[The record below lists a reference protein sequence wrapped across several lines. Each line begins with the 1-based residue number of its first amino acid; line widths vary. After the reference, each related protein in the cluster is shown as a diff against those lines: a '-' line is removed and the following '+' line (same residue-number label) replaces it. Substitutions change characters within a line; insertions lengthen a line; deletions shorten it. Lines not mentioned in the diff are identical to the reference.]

1 MERYA
6 FFDFDGT
13 LIRGDSFGLFAR
25 FAVGR
30 AAFFKAVFISSPW
43 IIAWKLRCISS
54 SKAKERLFGKLFGG
68 MPYADFKRYGEAFSK
83 VIESRI
89 KLDTVRRLREH
100 VDAGDTVV
108 IVTASMAEWIA
119 PWAKG
124 YGVDTLLTTAPEVS
138 EATGRLNGRFLGANC
153 HGAEK
158 ARRITERFGSLK
170 DAEVWAYGDSAGDD
184 AMLALADHPC
194 RIE

>member
-13 LIRGDSFGLFAR
+13 LIRGDSFRLFAR
-25 FAVGR
+25 FAVGQT
-30 AAFFKAVFISSPW
+30 AFLKALILSSAW
-43 IIAWKLRCISS
+43 IIGWKLGIISNS
-54 SKAKERLFGKLFGG
+54 RAKEYLFGELFKG
-68 MPYADFKRYGEAFSK
+68 MPYADFQRYGEAFSK

-89 KLDTVRRLREH
+89 KPDTVRRLREH
-100 VDAGDTVV
+100 VANGDTVA

-119 PWAKG
+119 PWTKG
-124 YGVDTLLTTAPEVS
+124 YGVDTLLTTAPEVDPP
-138 EATGRLNGRFLGANC
+138 TGRLTGRFLGANC

-194 RIE
+194 RIK

>member
-13 LIRGDSFGLFAR
+13 LIRGDSFRLFAR
-25 FAVGR
+25 FAVGQT
-30 AAFFKAVFISSPW
+30 AFLKALILSSAW
-43 IIAWKLRCISS
+43 IIGWKLGVISNS
-54 SKAKERLFGKLFGG
+54 RAKEYLFGELFKG
-68 MPYADFKRYGEAFSK
+68 MPYADFQRYGEAFSK

-89 KLDTVRRLREH
+89 KPDTVRRLREH
-100 VDAGDTVV
+100 VANGDTVA

-124 YGVDTLLTTAPEVS
+124 YGVDTLLTTAPEVDP
-138 EATGRLNGRFLGANC
+138 ATGRLTGSFLGANC

-184 AMLALADHPC
+184 AMLAFADHPC

>member
-13 LIRGDSFGLFAR
+13 LIRGDSFRLFAR
-25 FAVGR
+25 FAVGQT
-30 AAFFKAVFISSPW
+30 AFLKALILSSAW
-43 IIAWKLRCISS
+43 IIGWKLGVISNS
-54 SKAKERLFGKLFGG
+54 RAKEYLFGELFKG
-68 MPYADFKRYGEAFSK
+68 MPYADFQRYGEAFSK

-89 KLDTVRRLREH
+89 KPDTVRRLREH
-100 VDAGDTVV
+100 VANGDTVA

-124 YGVDTLLTTAPEVS
+124 YGVDTLLTTAPEVDP
-138 EATGRLNGRFLGANC
+138 ATGRLTGRFLGANC

>member
-43 IIAWKLRCISS
+43 IIAWKLRCISN

-89 KLDTVRRLREH
+89 KLDTVRRLRQH

-119 PWAKG
+119 P
-124 YGVDTLLTTAPEVS
+124 
-138 EATGRLNGRFLGANC
+138 
-153 HGAEK
+153 
-158 ARRITERFGSLK
+158 
-170 DAEVWAYGDSAGDD
+170 
-184 AMLALADHPC
+184 
-194 RIE
+194 

>member
-13 LIRGDSFGLFAR
+13 LIRGDSFRLFAR
-25 FAVGR
+25 FAVGQT
-30 AAFFKAVFISSPW
+30 AFLKALILSSAW
-43 IIAWKLRCISS
+43 IIGWKLEIISNS
-54 SKAKERLFGKLFGG
+54 RAKEYLFGEMFKG
-68 MPYADFKRYGEAFSK
+68 MPYADFQRYGEAFSK

-89 KLDTVRRLREH
+89 KPDTVRRLREH
-100 VDAGDTVV
+100 VANGDTVA

-138 EATGRLNGRFLGANC
+138 EATGRLTGRFLGANC

-170 DAEVWAYGDSAGDD
+170 NAEVWAYGDSAGDD

-194 RIE
+194 RIK

>member
-43 IIAWKLRCISS
+43 IIAWKLRCISN
-54 SKAKERLFGKLFGG
+54 SKAKERLFGNLFAG
-68 MPYADFKRYGEAFSK
+68 MPYADFKRYGEALS
-83 VIESRI
+83 IESRI
-89 KLDTVRRLREH
+89 KFDTVRRLREH
-100 VDAGDTVV
+100 VANGDTVV
-108 IVTASMAEWIA
+108 IVTASMSEWIA

-124 YGVDTLLTTAPEVS
+124 YGVDTLLTTAPEVDP
-138 EATGRLNGRFLGANC
+138 ATGRLTGRFLGANC

>member
-13 LIRGDSFGLFAR
+13 LIRGDSFRLFAR
-25 FAVGR
+25 FAVGQT
-30 AAFFKAVFISSPW
+30 AFLKALILSSAW
-43 IIAWKLRCISS
+43 IIGWKLGIISNS
-54 SKAKERLFGKLFGG
+54 RAKEYLFGELFKG
-68 MPYADFKRYGEAFSK
+68 MPYADFQRYGEAFSK

-89 KLDTVRRLREH
+89 KPDTVRRLREH
-100 VDAGDTVV
+100 VANGDTVA

-119 PWAKG
+119 PWTKG
-124 YGVDTLLTTAPEVS
+124 YGVDTLLTTAPEVDP
-138 EATGRLNGRFLGANC
+138 ATGRLTGRFLGANC

-194 RIE
+194 RIK

>member
-25 FAVGR
+25 FAVGQT
-30 AAFFKAVFISSPW
+30 AFLKALILSSAW
-43 IIAWKLRCISS
+43 IIGWKLGIISNS
-54 SKAKERLFGKLFGG
+54 RAKEYLFGELFKG
-68 MPYADFKRYGEAFSK
+68 MPYADFQRYGEAFSK

-89 KLDTVRRLREH
+89 KPDTVRRLREH
-100 VDAGDTVV
+100 VANGDTVA

-124 YGVDTLLTTAPEVS
+124 YGVDTLLTTAPEVDP
-138 EATGRLNGRFLGANC
+138 ATGRLTGRFLGANC

-184 AMLALADHPC
+184 AMLALADHTC
-194 RIE
+194 RIK

>member
-13 LIRGDSFGLFAR
+13 LIRGDSFRLFAR
-25 FAVGR
+25 FAVGQT
-30 AAFFKAVFISSPW
+30 AFLKALILSSAW
-43 IIAWKLRCISS
+43 IIGWKLGVISNS
-54 SKAKERLFGKLFGG
+54 RAKEYLFGELFKG
-68 MPYADFKRYGEAFSK
+68 MPYADFQRYGEAFSK

-89 KLDTVRRLREH
+89 KPDTVRRLREY
-100 VDAGDTVV
+100 VANGDTVA

-124 YGVDTLLTTAPEVS
+124 YGVDTLLTTAPEVDP
-138 EATGRLNGRFLGANC
+138 ATGRLTGRFLGANC

-194 RIE
+194 RIK

>member
-13 LIRGDSFGLFAR
+13 LIRGDSFRLFAR
-25 FAVGR
+25 FAVGQK
-30 AAFFKAVFISSPW
+30 AFLKALILSSAW
-43 IIAWKLRCISS
+43 IIGWKLGVISNS
-54 SKAKERLFGKLFGG
+54 RAKEYLFGELFKG
-68 MPYADFKRYGEAFSK
+68 MPYADFQRYGEAFSK

-89 KLDTVRRLREH
+89 KPDTVRRLREH
-100 VDAGDTVV
+100 VANGDTVA

-124 YGVDTLLTTAPEVS
+124 YGVDTLLTTAPEVDP
-138 EATGRLNGRFLGANC
+138 ATGRLTGRFLGANC

-194 RIE
+194 RIK

>member
-25 FAVGR
+25 FAVGQT
-30 AAFFKAVFISSPW
+30 AFLKALILSSAW
-43 IIAWKLRCISS
+43 IIGWKLGIISNS
-54 SKAKERLFGKLFGG
+54 RAKEYLFGELFKG
-68 MPYADFKRYGEAFSK
+68 MPYADFQRYGEAFSK

-89 KLDTVRRLREH
+89 KPDTVRRLREH
-100 VDAGDTVV
+100 VANGDTVV
-108 IVTASMAEWIA
+108 IVTASMSEWIA

-124 YGVDTLLTTAPEVS
+124 YGVDTLLTTAPEVDP
-138 EATGRLNGRFLGANC
+138 ATGRLTGRFLGANC

>member
-25 FAVGR
+25 FAVGQT
-30 AAFFKAVFISSPW
+30 AFLKALILSSAW
-43 IIAWKLRCISS
+43 IIGWKLGIISNS
-54 SKAKERLFGKLFGG
+54 RAKEYLFGELFKG
-68 MPYADFKRYGEAFSK
+68 MPYADFQRYGEAFSK

-89 KLDTVRRLREH
+89 KPDTVRRLREH
-100 VDAGDTVV
+100 VANGDTVA

-124 YGVDTLLTTAPEVS
+124 YGVDTLLTTAPEVDP
-138 EATGRLNGRFLGANC
+138 ATGRLTGRFLGANC

>member
-1 MERYA
+1 MERYV
-6 FFDFDGT
+6 FFDFDST
-13 LIRGDSFGLFAR
+13 LIRGDSFRLFAR
-25 FAVGR
+25 FAVGQT
-30 AAFFKAVFISSPW
+30 AFLKALILSSAW
-43 IIAWKLRCISS
+43 IIGWKLGVISNS
-54 SKAKERLFGKLFGG
+54 RAKEYLFGELFKG
-68 MPYADFKRYGEAFSK
+68 MPYADFQRYGEAFSK

-89 KLDTVRRLREH
+89 KPDTVRRLREH
-100 VDAGDTVV
+100 VANGDTVA
-108 IVTASMAEWIA
+108 IVTASIAEWIA

-124 YGVDTLLTTAPEVS
+124 YGVDTLLTTAPEVDP
-138 EATGRLNGRFLGANC
+138 ATGRLTGRFLGANC

>member
-1 MERYA
+1 MDYGEVC

-30 AAFFKAVFISSPW
+30 AAFFKAVLISSPW
-43 IIAWKLRCISS
+43 IIAWKLRFISN

-68 MPYADFKRYGEAFSK
+68 MPYADFKRYGEAFS
-83 VIESRI
+83 IESRI
-89 KLDTVRRLREH
+89 KFDTVRRLREH
-100 VDAGDTVV
+100 VANGDTVV
-108 IVTASMAEWIA
+108 IVTASMSEWIA

-124 YGVDTLLTTAPEVS
+124 YGVDTLLTTAPEVDP
-138 EATGRLNGRFLGANC
+138 ATGRLTGRFLGANC

>member
-13 LIRGDSFGLFAR
+13 LIRGDSFRLFAR
-25 FAVGR
+25 FAVGQT
-30 AAFFKAVFISSPW
+30 AFLKALILSSAW
-43 IIAWKLRCISS
+43 IIGWKLGIISNS
-54 SKAKERLFGKLFGG
+54 RAKEYLFGELFKG
-68 MPYADFKRYGEAFSK
+68 MPYADFQRYGEAFSK

-89 KLDTVRRLREH
+89 KPDTVRRLREH
-100 VDAGDTVV
+100 VANGDTVA

-124 YGVDTLLTTAPEVS
+124 YGVDTLLTTAPEVDP
-138 EATGRLNGRFLGANC
+138 ATGRLTGRFLGANC